1 MKKINSKKEVEKRNE
16 KFLKEFLDLTL
27 EEYFAKMR
35 LAGKPKKFANGIWS
49 DLNPT
54 AGRCGSVIGALRISN
69 KIPKGYIPCGQ
80 KEAEGGSHFY
90 MINPI
95 TNEVIDPTA
104 GHIPGAKNRWFKE
117 NLTAN
122 GLFKSADVLRA
133 ELTALIKSPDTTI
146 MQCGSGASAC
156 VNLLAMEIAGLSGAA
171 LYPGSWSEWSA
182 DPARPIATGNA

>member
-1 MKKINSKKEVEKRNE
+1 MNHVVANLTTHEYEI
-16 KFLKEFLDLTL
+16 LDARAADRFRG
-27 EEYFAKMR
+27 E
-35 LAGKPKKFANGIWS
+35 
-49 DLNPT
+49 
-54 AGRCGSVIGALRISN
+54 
-69 KIPKGYIPCGQ
+69 
-80 KEAEGGSHFY
+80 
-90 MINPI
+90 
-95 TNEVIDPTA
+95 NEVIDPTA